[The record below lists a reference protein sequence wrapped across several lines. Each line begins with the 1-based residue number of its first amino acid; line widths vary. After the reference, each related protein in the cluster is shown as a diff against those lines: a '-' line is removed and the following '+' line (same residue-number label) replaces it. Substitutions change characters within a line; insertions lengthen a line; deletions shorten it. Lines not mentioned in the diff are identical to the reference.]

1 MLDARSFFLLVF
13 GFGGF
18 ETKTFKTHTHT
29 HTRLHTTVWFC
40 RFLGFGSFEI
50 KKLKNHK
57 TNNSNTVF
65 GFATIPKLKNMIS
78 LFCFCFAVRFF
89 LFCGPHQKTKKLNTN
104 MFDFGFSVFVLRDL
118 CFRFLFFWF
127 CEKHKNQESGK
138 KQALPLAAIAAH
150 M

>member
-1 MLDARSFFLLVF
+1 MLAARSFFCRFLVS
-13 GFGGF
+13 
-18 ETKTFKTHTHT
+18 EVSKQKHLKHTHT

-78 LFCFCFAVRFF
+78 LFFCFAVRFF
-89 LFCGPHQKTKKLNTN
+89 CFAVRTKKQ
-104 MFDFGFSVFVLRDL
+104 
-118 CFRFLFFWF
+118 
-127 CEKHKNQESGK
+127 KN
-138 KQALPLAAIAAH
+138 
-150 M
+150 

>member
-1 MLDARSFFLLVF
+1 MLAARSIFVCRFLVSEVSKQKHL
-13 GFGGF
+13 
-18 ETKTFKTHTHT
+18 KHTHT
-29 HTRLHTTVWFC
+29 HLHTTVWFC

-78 LFCFCFAVRFF
+78 LFFLFCGPFF

-127 CEKHKNQESGK
+127 CEKHKNQENGK

>member
-1 MLDARSFFLLVF
+1 MLAARSFFLPVF

-29 HTRLHTTVWFC
+29 HLHTTVWFC
-40 RFLGFGSFEI
+40 RVLGFGSFEI

-78 LFCFCFAVRFF
+78 LFFVLRSVFCFAVR
-89 LFCGPHQKTKKLNTN
+89 TKKQ
-104 MFDFGFSVFVLRDL
+104 
-118 CFRFLFFWF
+118 
-127 CEKHKNQESGK
+127 KN
-138 KQALPLAAIAAH
+138 
-150 M
+150 